1 MFLGSKRPLQTS
13 SQETDDELDELEES
27 KRPKLDIIEPEIV
40 SQRRRKFRMLIYL
53 SLYINLHWPNQLINH
68 YYSMTGSAEST
79 GARERS
85 KPPERMSLKGIAN
98 KAGVTGPL
106 TPNEKKLAVAAQEY
120 RQIAHRFRRNLTISQ
135 RKNGNLAKLAKP
147 KFIDMVDEMCI
158 NKVTKNLVK
167 AEMRNFK
174 KKPNGRTW
182 NTSDKLFALS
192 IYKRSARAYRFMREY
207 ILLPSEST
215 LKSMLDN
222 VPIKPGISDVFL
234 SMLKHKLTTMSA
246 AEKVCIISF
255 DEMFL
260 RGSLYHHHGHNIID
274 GFEDYGHRGRTN
286 RIADHA
292 LVFMAQGLETKWVMP
307 VAYFLVSKTCPSSM
321 LKLLIQDVVSKLIS
335 IGLTVVG
342 SVSDQGSNNRGAIG
356 ELRKESGDS
365 IFYNVGQTRLVHIW
379 DMPHILKNVRNNLL
393 SSDVEYKPGKIAK
406 WRHLIEYFKLDET
419 LYGLSTLTYRHLN
432 PTGRDKMRVILAA
445 QVLSTN
451 VSLSIKN
458 AYHLSN
464 GSRLGQCLPFAE
476 FCGEVDTYFD
486 LCNGPRKG
494 EKVKENRVDVTAAS
508 VHHTMWD
515 KMLNSMQQWVF
526 IRKSDGARHVPFC
539 IKGWIENIKSFRMLW
554 RKVQAAGL
562 DILRLRHV
570 NQDPV
575 ENLFCLIRQCGGSS
589 TDITVKQFI
598 AALKTCLITRF
609 ASPVKDKNCIDDD
622 SYFLNTL
629 QPLLNLM
636 PHEEHQLPQQTS
648 LVRGDTLDF
657 NEAGATAELQ
667 TTHLLTSVMSGL
679 SKDVKCDSCLSLLTS
694 AQPSQNALFALNS
707 TLTTFPSSV
716 LLACFIEARKLFES
730 KFKEI
735 LHKSEVVAEVV
746 KACDCAIRY
755 QSLLCPDHQE
765 DSINRGLISEKIAEV
780 LIKSKVAFCNSKFKE
795 KVVRRTRQADAKTSH
810 GLRQSEEEEE
820 LSQSDVQLLLG
831 AQPGAWFVVLYQI
844 WWKWLMCSSE
854 NFLAWSLPGS
864 PSQLHN
870 IIVFHFSPLLCPLK
884 NMNHHLY
891 NL

>member
-53 SLYINLHWPNQLINH
+53 SHYINLHWPNQLINH

-379 DMPHILKNVRNNLL
+379 TCHI
-393 SSDVEYKPGKIAK
+393 
-406 WRHLIEYFKLDET
+406 F
-419 LYGLSTLTYRHLN
+419 
-432 PTGRDKMRVILAA
+432 
-445 QVLSTN
+445 
-451 VSLSIKN
+451 
-458 AYHLSN
+458 
-464 GSRLGQCLPFAE
+464 
-476 FCGEVDTYFD
+476 
-486 LCNGPRKG
+486 
-494 EKVKENRVDVTAAS
+494 
-508 VHHTMWD
+508 
-515 KMLNSMQQWVF
+515 
-526 IRKSDGARHVPFC
+526 
-539 IKGWIENIKSFRMLW
+539 
-554 RKVQAAGL
+554 
-562 DILRLRHV
+562 
-570 NQDPV
+570 
-575 ENLFCLIRQCGGSS
+575 
-589 TDITVKQFI
+589 
-598 AALKTCLITRF
+598 
-609 ASPVKDKNCIDDD
+609 
-622 SYFLNTL
+622 
-629 QPLLNLM
+629 
-636 PHEEHQLPQQTS
+636 
-648 LVRGDTLDF
+648 
-657 NEAGATAELQ
+657 
-667 TTHLLTSVMSGL
+667 
-679 SKDVKCDSCLSLLTS
+679 
-694 AQPSQNALFALNS
+694 
-707 TLTTFPSSV
+707 
-716 LLACFIEARKLFES
+716 
-730 KFKEI
+730 
-735 LHKSEVVAEVV
+735 
-746 KACDCAIRY
+746 
-755 QSLLCPDHQE
+755 
-765 DSINRGLISEKIAEV
+765 
-780 LIKSKVAFCNSKFKE
+780 
-795 KVVRRTRQADAKTSH
+795 
-810 GLRQSEEEEE
+810 
-820 LSQSDVQLLLG
+820 
-831 AQPGAWFVVLYQI
+831 
-844 WWKWLMCSSE
+844 
-854 NFLAWSLPGS
+854 
-864 PSQLHN
+864 
-870 IIVFHFSPLLCPLK
+870 
-884 NMNHHLY
+884 
-891 NL
+891 